1 MNEQVYRNLRAVRGE
16 ASAILA
22 NIEKVRGPEIRGLV
36 HAEILRQTL
45 MTVVHT
51 ILEHTEFSDEDCGKL
66 FEICV
71 DTSARI
77 MEVMAKGFFVESD
90 ILKEAVQTATRISE
104 SIDSLASD
112 AVTHGKDGRPFGE
125 G

>member
-1 MNEQVYRNLRAVRGE
+1 MNEQVHRNLRAVRGE

-22 NIEKVRGPEIRGLV
+22 NIEQVRGPEMRGLV

-45 MTVVHT
+45 LTVIHT
-51 ILEHTEFSDEDCGKL
+51 VIEQTELVDEDCSKI

-71 DTSARI
+71 DTSAR
-77 MEVMAKGFFVESD
+77 MLEVMAKGFFVEAD
-90 ILKEAVQTATRISE
+90 ILRESVDIARRVSTSIDALASEAVN
-104 SIDSLASD
+104 
-112 AVTHGKDGRPFGE
+112 HGKDGRPFGE